1 MFVLQTPMILP
12 LKRGTQGVLSKW
24 HWVYRTVISDTQPI
38 NIPLQPIALGA
49 TSEVHW
55 FYGLLMNSYY
65 SRLSW
70 NERYHSLENSTH
82 ALSNK

>member
-1 MFVLQTPMILP
+1 MLHRTVHAPDPINRSSASATDT
-12 LKRGTQGVLSKW
+12 RNSGTQPV
-24 HWVYRTVISDTQPI
+24 VIPH
-38 NIPLQPIALGA
+38 QPIALGA

-55 FYGLLMNSYY
+55 FYGLLINTYY

-82 ALSNK
+82 AVSNK